1 MLRHLTT
8 PESQR
13 FELDLCESPCSGI
26 HSRVCPAVKFTWATL
41 RRLVP
46 GEVGVEGWCMSWVVG
61 GALCELA
68 RVLES
73 F

>member
-26 HSRVCPAVKFTWATL
+26 HSRVCLAVKFTWATL

-46 GEVGVEGWCMSWVVG
+46 GEG
-61 GALCELA
+61 GGGGMVYELGCGGSAL
-68 RVLES
+68 
-73 F
+73 